1 MLKTLNVYF
10 EQTRVGAL
18 SIDGRRRFSFQYS
31 KKWLASP
38 DAFQI
43 SISLPMQEE
52 IFSNDKV
59 KSFFSNLLPE
69 SAVRELIAKRL
80 GISDKNDFMLL
91 KRIGGECAG
100 AVTILP
106 ESEIPE
112 SPDQYKYR
120 FLSGGQLAALI
131 KDIPRRPLLAG
142 EEGIRISLAGAQEKL
157 ALFYKDTSFY
167 IPENGA
173 PSNFILKPGMA
184 HYQYSIENK
193 CFCMMLAKAVD
204 LNVPLVKIVQ
214 KDNQKVLLIK
224 RYDRILDNDVLK
236 RLHQEDFCQA
246 MGLSHELKYQAEGGP
261 GLKACFD
268 LVRAYSANP
277 IKDFQQLLHWVFFN
291 YLIGNMDG
299 HAKNL
304 SFIYLAKQIRLAPF
318 YDMLCTS
325 VYEGLSQK
333 FAMRIGG
340 ENRPEWIM
348 ERHWK
353 RFAEEIKVS
362 NPILKKRL
370 LDFCLKV
377 TGKIDGTY
385 ADFIRIYSQ
394 NSLLEDI
401 ITAIKKRSNRTLKQF
416 DSIYNKKMNR
426 A

>member
-1 MLKTLNVYF
+1 
-10 EQTRVGAL
+10 
-18 SIDGRRRFSFQYS
+18 
-31 KKWLASP
+31 
-38 DAFQI
+38 
-43 SISLPMQEE
+43 MQDE
-52 IFSNDKV
+52 IFSHDKV

-69 SAVRELIAKRL
+69 SAVRKLIAKRL

-100 AVTILP
+100 AITILP

-112 SPDQYKYR
+112 SPDQYTYR
-120 FLSGGQLAALI
+120 FLSDEQLADLI

-142 EEGIRISLAGAQEKL
+142 QEGIRISLAGAQEKL
-157 ALFYKDTSFY
+157 ALFYKEPVFY

-173 PSNFILKPGMA
+173 PSNFILKSSMT
-184 HYQYSIENK
+184 HFQFSIENE
-193 CFCMMLAKAVD
+193 CFCMMLANAVN
-204 LNVPLVKIVQ
+204 LNVPPVIIAQ
-214 KDNQKVLLIK
+214 KEAQKVLLIK

-246 MGLSHELKYQAEGGP
+246 MGISHELKYQADGGP

-277 IKDFQQLLHWVFFN
+277 IKDFQQLLQWVFFN

-304 SFIYLAKQIRLAPF
+304 SFIYQAKQIRLAPF
-318 YDMLCTS
+318 YDMLCTDI
-325 VYEGLSQK
+325 YEDLSQK
-333 FAMRIGG
+333 LAMKIGG

-353 RFAEEIKVS
+353 RFAEEIKIN

-377 TGKIDGTY
+377 ISKIDSTY
-385 ADFIRIYSQ
+385 ADFINRYQQ
-394 NSLLEDI
+394 NSLIEDI
-401 ITAIKKRSNRTLKQF
+401 ITAIKKRLSRTLKQF
-416 DSIYNKKMNR
+416 D
-426 A
+426 

>member
-1 MLKTLNVYF
+1 MILETLNVF
-10 EQTRVGAL
+10 SGQTRVGSL
-18 SIDGRRRFSFQYS
+18 SVNDRRLFSFQYS

-43 SISLPMQEE
+43 SISLPLQKN
-52 IFSNDKV
+52 IFLHDKA

-100 AVTILP
+100 AITILP

-112 SPDQYKYR
+112 SPDQYTYR
-120 FLSGGQLAALI
+120 SLSDEQFADLI
-131 KDIPRRPLLAG
+131 KHIPRRPLLAG
-142 EEGIRISLAGAQEKL
+142 QEGIRMSLAGAQEKL
-157 ALFYKDTSFY
+157 ALFYKDPAFY

-184 HYQYSIENK
+184 HFQSSIENEY
-193 CFCMMLAKAVD
+193 FCMMLAGTVG
-204 LNVPLVKIVQ
+204 LVVPPVRIVRKETQ
-214 KDNQKVLLIK
+214 EVLLIK
-224 RYDRILDNDVLK
+224 RYDRILDNDVLN

-246 MGLSHELKYQAEGGP
+246 MGLSHELKYQADGGP

-268 LVRAYSANP
+268 LVRKYSGNP
-277 IKDFQQLLHWVFFN
+277 IKDFQQLMQWLFFN

-304 SFIYLAKQIRLAPF
+304 SFMYQAKQIRLAPF
-318 YDMLCTS
+318 YDMMCTDI
-325 VYEGLSQK
+325 YKDLSQK
-333 FAMRIGG
+333 LAMKIGG
-340 ENRPEWIM
+340 ENRPDWIM

-353 RFAEEIKVS
+353 RFAEEIKINNAV
-362 NPILKKRL
+362 LQKRL

-377 TGKIDGTY
+377 TSNIDSTY
-385 ADFIRIYSQ
+385 ADFINKYQQ
-394 NSLLEDI
+394 NNMIEDI
-401 ITAIKKRSNRTLKQF
+401 ITAIKKRSSRTLKQF
-416 DSIYNKKMNR
+416 D
-426 A
+426 

>member
-1 MLKTLNVYF
+1 MLETLNVYF
-10 EQTRVGAL
+10 EQTRVGSL
-18 SIDGRRRFSFQYS
+18 SIDDRRQFSFQYS
-31 KKWLASP
+31 KKWLTSP

-43 SISLPMQEE
+43 SISLPMQKE

-80 GISDKNDFMLL
+80 GISSKNDFMLL

-100 AVTILP
+100 AITILP
-106 ESEIPE
+106 ESETPE
-112 SPDQYKYR
+112 SPDQYRYGL
-120 FLSGGQLAALI
+120 LSGEQLTGLI

-142 EEGIRISLAGAQEKL
+142 QDGIRISLAGAQEKL
-157 ALFYKDTSFY
+157 ALFYKEPSFY

-173 PSNFILKPGMA
+173 PSNFILKPSMA
-184 HYQYSIENK
+184 HYQYSIENEY
-193 CFCMMLAKAVD
+193 FCMMLAKAVD
-204 LNVPLVKIVQ
+204 LNVPPVGIVK
-214 KDNQKVLLIK
+214 KDTQKVLLIK
-224 RYDRILDNDVLK
+224 RYDRILDNDVPK

-261 GLKACFD
+261 GLMACFD

-304 SFIYLAKQIRLAPF
+304 SFIYRAKQIRLAPF
-318 YDMLCTS
+318 YDMLCTNI
-325 VYEGLSQK
+325 YDGLSQK
-333 FAMRIGG
+333 LAMKIGG

-370 LDFCLKV
+370 LDFCLQVIGKV
-377 TGKIDGTY
+377 DRTY
-385 ADFIRIYSQ
+385 ADYIGMYQQ

-401 ITAIKKRSNRTLKQF
+401 IITAIKKRVNRTLKQF
-416 DSIYNKKMNR
+416 D
-426 A
+426 

>member
-1 MLKTLNVYF
+1 MSETLNVYF
-10 EQTRVGAL
+10 DQTRVGSL
-18 SIDGRRRFSFQYS
+18 SIDDRRQFSFQYS
-31 KKWLASP
+31 KKWLTSP

-69 SAVRELIAKRL
+69 STVRELIAKRL
-80 GISDKNDFMLL
+80 KISSKNDFMLL

-112 SPDQYKYR
+112 SPNQYRYR
-120 FLSGGQLAALI
+120 LLSDEQLAGLI
-131 KDIPRRPLLAG
+131 KDIPRLPLLAG
-142 EEGIRISLAGAQEKL
+142 QEGVRISLAGAQEKL
-157 ALFYKDTSFY
+157 ALFYKDPSFY

-173 PSNFILKPGMA
+173 PSNFILKPSMA
-184 HYQYSIENK
+184 HYQYSIENE

-204 LNVPLVKIVQ
+204 LNVPPVEIVQ
-214 KDNQKVLLIK
+214 KDTQKVLLIK
-224 RYDRILDNDVLK
+224 RYDRVMDNDVLK

-246 MGLSHELKYQAEGGP
+246 MGLPHELKYQAEGGP
-261 GLKACFD
+261 GLGACFD

-304 SFIYLAKQIRLAPF
+304 SFIYQARQIRVAPF
-318 YDMLCTS
+318 YDILCTDI
-325 VYEGLSQK
+325 YEGLSQK
-333 FAMRIGG
+333 LAMGIGG

-353 RFAEEIKVS
+353 GFAEEIKVN
-362 NPILKKRL
+362 NPVLKKRL
-370 LDFCLKV
+370 LEFCLKV
-377 TGKIDGTY
+377 IGTIDRIH
-385 ADFIRIYSQ
+385 ADFINMYQQ
-394 NSLLEDI
+394 NRLLEDI
-401 ITAIKKRSNRTLKQF
+401 ITAIKKRSSRTLKQF
-416 DSIYNKKMNR
+416 D
-426 A
+426 